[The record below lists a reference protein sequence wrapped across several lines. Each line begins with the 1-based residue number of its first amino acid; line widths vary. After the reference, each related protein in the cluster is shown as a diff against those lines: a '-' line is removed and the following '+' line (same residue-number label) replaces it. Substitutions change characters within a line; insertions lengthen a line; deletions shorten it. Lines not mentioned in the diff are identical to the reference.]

1 MFSFRRLPVNNITPE
16 AEPTVCV
23 EGLTKHFDDFV
34 AVDNITFEVA
44 KGEVFGFLGPNGAG
58 KSTTIRMLCG
68 IIKPTAGK
76 GRVGGYSILKEGSR
90 IKLITGYMSQRFS
103 LYDDLT
109 ALENLE
115 FFSGV
120 YGLYGR
126 ERRDRIEWAL
136 SMSNLAERPN
146 DLTKNLSGGSKQRLA
161 LGAAILHNPSIL
173 FLDEP
178 TAGIDPLSRRDF
190 WNLIYELSSSGA
202 TVFITTHYMDEAEHC
217 DRIALIDE
225 GKLIRL
231 DTPAGLKRTSTT
243 GRIYEISVS
252 DWRSCLD
259 LLRRNEMRFGNSSIF
274 GSKIHLDYKGEDI
287 EQVRSFLTARG
298 IEEVSIREITAS
310 LEDAFIKVLQS
321 PDKNGIG

>member
-1 MFSFRRLPVNNITPE
+1 MNSKVQND
-16 AEPTVCV
+16 EPAVYV
-23 EGLTKHFDDFV
+23 EGLTKKFDDFV
-34 AVDNITFEVA
+34 AVDNISFEVA

-68 IIKPTAGK
+68 IIGPTAGE
-76 GRVGGYSILKEGSR
+76 GSIGGYSILKERSK

-109 ALENLE
+109 AAENLE

-126 ERRDRIEWAL
+126 ERRNRIEWAL
-136 SMSNLAERPN
+136 SMSNLADRRD
-146 DLTKNLSGGSKQRLA
+146 DLTRNLSGGFKQRLA
-161 LGAAILHNPSIL
+161 MGAAILHRPSIL

-190 WNLIYELSSSGA
+190 WDLIYELSSSGV

-217 DRIALIDE
+217 DRLALINE

-231 DTPAGLKRTSTT
+231 DTPSGLKRSVTT
-243 GRIYEISVS
+243 GRVYEISIS
-252 DWRSCLD
+252 DWRYGFD
-259 LLRRNEMRFGNSSIF
+259 LLRREETRFGKSSIF
-274 GSKIHLDYKGEDI
+274 GSKIHLDHIGEDI
-287 EQVRSFLTARG
+287 RQVRSFLTAQG
-298 IEEVSIREITAS
+298 IEDVSIREVTPS
-310 LEDAFIKVLQS
+310 LEDAFVNVLRP
-321 PDKNGIG
+321 PDKNGVGQ